1 MGARFTFQAGPHAHN
16 SPSDDFA
23 PGGLAEDFLRSGCS
37 GRFRGKGFMAR
48 IILSI
53 GVLIVSG
60 ATVYGQSARS
70 ASSLS
75 SYRAFIDQYCVLC
88 HDEVV
93 QSGGLTLTQL
103 DLARIDQNAAE
114 WEKVVRQLRAGMMP
128 PAGMPRPDAAETHV
142 FVSALETALDE
153 AAVANP
159 NPGTKPIHRLNRA
172 EYANS
177 IRDLLALEIDPAE
190 HLPPDAATHGFDN
203 MAEVL
208 NMSATLL
215 EGYVRT
221 ASKISRLAVGD
232 PGMSPIEES
241 YQLPQGFSQMEHVEG
256 TPFGTRGGLAVK
268 HFFPLDGEYVFKIKL
283 YHLSTGPLFGQT
295 SPGEQIEVAINGCR
309 VALLD
314 INPSMKPADDIR
326 TPPIRVKAGPKRVS
340 AAFIQRAAG
349 PVQDFH
355 TPFDYA
361 LSDLTTGS
369 ILGFTGLPHLKT
381 LNIGGPFEIEGP
393 GDTPSRRKI
402 FICKP
407 ETASEEL
414 ACASTIVASFARQ
427 AYRRPVTEE
436 DLDYLIRLYHDARA
450 GDGFEAGI
458 RMAVQAILADPEF
471 VFRFERQPTDST
483 PGTNFRVTELE
494 LASRISYFLWSSAPD
509 QELRNL
515 ASEEKLRD
523 PAVLEQQV
531 RRMLSDPRSKAL
543 ATNFAGQWLFLRN
556 LKDVQPDNYIFL
568 DFDVN
573 LREAMLRETELLFDA
588 IVREDRDVLELLN
601 ADYTFVNE
609 RLARHYGIPNVQ
621 GNQFTRVQVRDE
633 NRKGLLGHGSV
644 LTLTSMS
651 NRTSPVMRGKWVL
664 ENILGVHPPPPPANV
679 PEFKEDAHGEKLVS
693 VRERL
698 EQHWKNPTCAGC
710 HKMMDPIGFSLENFD
725 AVGAWRV
732 SDNGFEIDASGQL
745 VDGTLVDGPA
755 SLRRALLAQSETFS
769 RTFTEKLLT
778 YALGRGLE
786 FYDMPVVRSIV
797 REAAQNDNRFSAF
810 ALGIVKSVPFQM
822 KRTEASV
829 SVDNP

>member
-1 MGARFTFQAGPHAHN
+1 
-16 SPSDDFA
+16 
-23 PGGLAEDFLRSGCS
+23 
-37 GRFRGKGFMAR
+37 
-48 IILSI
+48 
-53 GVLIVSG
+53 
-60 ATVYGQSARS
+60 
-70 ASSLS
+70 
-75 SYRAFIDQYCVLC
+75 
-88 HDEVV
+88 
-93 QSGGLTLTQL
+93 
-103 DLARIDQNAAE
+103 
-114 WEKVVRQLRAGMMP
+114 
-128 PAGMPRPDAAETHV
+128 
-142 FVSALETALDE
+142 
-153 AAVANP
+153 
-159 NPGTKPIHRLNRA
+159 
-172 EYANS
+172 
-177 IRDLLALEIDPAE
+177 
-190 HLPPDAATHGFDN
+190 
-203 MAEVL
+203 
-208 NMSATLL
+208 
-215 EGYVRT
+215 
-221 ASKISRLAVGD
+221 
-232 PGMSPIEES
+232 MSPIEES

-295 SPGEQIEVAINGCR
+295 SPGEQIEVAINGYR

-326 TPPIRVKAGPKRVS
+326 TPPIRVKAGPQRVS

-381 LNIGGPFEIEGP
+381 LNIGGPFEIKGP

-414 ACASTIVASFARQ
+414 ACARTIVASFASQ

-471 VFRFERQPTDST
+471 VFRFERQPTNST

-509 QELRNL
+509 QELRDL
-515 ASEEKLRD
+515 ASEEKLGD
-523 PAVLEQQV
+523 PGVIEQQV

-633 NRKGLLGHGSV
+633 NRKGLLGHG
-644 LTLTSMS
+644 
-651 NRTSPVMRGKWVL
+651 
-664 ENILGVHPPPPPANV
+664 
-679 PEFKEDAHGEKLVS
+679 
-693 VRERL
+693 
-698 EQHWKNPTCAGC
+698 
-710 HKMMDPIGFSLENFD
+710 
-725 AVGAWRV
+725 
-732 SDNGFEIDASGQL
+732 
-745 VDGTLVDGPA
+745 
-755 SLRRALLAQSETFS
+755 
-769 RTFTEKLLT
+769 
-778 YALGRGLE
+778 
-786 FYDMPVVRSIV
+786 
-797 REAAQNDNRFSAF
+797 AF
-810 ALGIVKSVPFQM
+810 
-822 KRTEASV
+822 
-829 SVDNP
+829 